1 MNPFLFL
8 IIVILAGGAYIA
20 ATLNL
25 LGPMM
30 QMTTAAFNQGV
41 ELGKQKLREF
51 VENSDTARQALSM
64 PAREGTGAGAGAGPR
79 ESVRMETLDGQ
90 GRKKEEEDVE
100 EI

>member
-8 IIVILAGGAYIA
+8 IIVILAGGAYVA

-64 PAREGTGAGAGAGPR
+64 PAREGTEAGSR